1 MSIERSI
8 EHVVVVALAAAV
20 LAMLWFLVVSPRQRP
35 RRPAAS
41 VSVLRQA
48 LTPLLAIGPAVVGLA
63 AYQRASAADAINA
76 INAMNAVN
84 AVGGPADLREGLAAP
99 SMYAAGAL
107 VWVATLPW
115 LALAGRWRAAAHASW
130 SLGATAGLAYVGAM
144 AVWTVGSGLG
154 AVALAGAWL
163 LWLLEVAAVVL
174 FLSYGYEIHDTLG
187 SVRWDRR
194 WASGAVAGG
203 SVAGGS
209 VAGGS
214 VAGGVGRGSGER
226 ARARA
231 GVRSPASS
239 SASSA
244 AYSAAYQSAGTVT
257 AHRDAPFVS
266 IHVPSHNEP
275 PEMVIETLRSLLA
288 LDYPAFEILVLDNN
302 TTDDRLCA
310 PVQRFCAEHPQRLH
324 FHRLLDWPGYKS
336 GALNY
341 GLTQSDPRAELIAV
355 VDADY
360 QVQPDWLRAVA
371 PVFQD
376 PSVGFVQTPQHY
388 RQWQHN
394 QYLRS
399 LYYSYD
405 YFFTVSQPSRD
416 ERNAAIFGGTMG
428 VIRRAAL
435 EAVGGWDEWCI
446 TEDAEVSLRLLAA
459 GWSGHHLDQPF
470 GSGIMP
476 LTFEALKRQRFRWCF
491 GGMQILRQHWRELLP
506 WRRDSRLTLAQR
518 VGYLV
523 GGVQWF
529 GDLLGLVFGLILVAS
544 LLDLA
549 LGGGHIVRRLGG
561 LLLLAVP
568 GLAVLGIVRALA
580 GMKAAQA
587 DARWRDAAGAFAIW
601 LSLGWVVALAS
612 VRGLVEREGVFLRT
626 PKRRGDVSW
635 VDGVRANLVEVGL
648 ASLALG
654 AIVTASVAAPGWV
667 TTLLTGLLVLPLV
680 GWLSAPVHSLAAL
693 RAELTPQLSDR
704 RDRED
709 GLAWWRPRARWS
721 LASLLGA
728 AAIGAIV
735 YAVVQPTSVELP
747 ARAPVSVLPVPR
759 VGSLIPATGP
769 ATEPFTEATAGALG
783 GTAGGSPTAG
793 AGDPTQPRST
803 AGSTPA
809 GPGAAP
815 TAPVQLPG
823 PTPGRPTAAPTG
835 AAPTGT
841 LPGAT
846 QPGVTRP
853 GQGRPTAPPGSPTTR
868 DTPPRPTHS
877 GPGRP

>member
-1 MSIERSI
+1 MSIGRSI
-8 EHVVVVALAAAV
+8 EHVVVVALAAAL
-20 LAMLWFLVVSPRQRP
+20 LAMLWFLVSSPRQRP
-35 RRPAAS
+35 SRPVAS

-63 AYQRASAADAINA
+63 AYQHASAFDAVD
-76 INAMNAVN
+76 AVT
-84 AVGGPADLREGLAAP
+84 ALGGPAELREWLAAP

-115 LALAGRWRAAAHASW
+115 LALARRWRAAAHASW

-174 FLSYGYEIHDTLG
+174 FLSYGYEIHDTIG

-194 WASGAVAGG
+194 WAGGAVAGG
-203 SVAGGS
+203 A
-209 VAGGS
+209 

-226 ARARA
+226 SRARA
-231 GVRSPASS
+231 GVPSPAYRS
-239 SASSA
+239 
-244 AYSAAYQSAGTVT
+244 AYQSAGTVT
-257 AHRDAPFVS
+257 ADRDAPFVS

-310 PVQRFCAEHPQRLH
+310 PVQRFCAEHPQRLR
-324 FHRLLDWPGYKS
+324 FYRLLDWPGYKS

-388 RQWQHN
+388 RQWQHD

-435 EAVGGWDEWCI
+435 EAVDGWDEWCI
-446 TEDAEVSLRLLAA
+446 TEDAELSLRLLAA

-470 GSGIMP
+470 GAGIMP

-491 GGMQILRQHWRELLP
+491 GGMQILRQHWRELVP

-549 LGGGHIVRRLGG
+549 FGGGHIVRRLGG

-635 VDGVRANLVEVGL
+635 VDGIRANLVEVGL

-654 AIVTASVAAPGWV
+654 AIVTASVAAPGFV
-667 TTLLTGLLVLPLV
+667 TMLLTGLLVLPLV
-680 GWLSAPVHSLAAL
+680 GWFSAPVHSLAAL

-709 GLAWWRPRARWS
+709 GLAWWGPRARWS

-747 ARAPVSVLPVPR
+747 QRAPVSVLPAPR

-769 ATEPFTEATAGALG
+769 ATQPFTESTAGAPG
-783 GTAGGSPTAG
+783 GTAGGSPTSG
-793 AGDPTQPRST
+793 AGDPTQRRST

-809 GPGAAP
+809 GPGAATP
-815 TAPVQLPG
+815 TAPAQPPG
-823 PTPGRPTAAPTG
+823 ATPGRPTIDPTG
-835 AAPTGT
+835 GAPTGT

-846 QPGVTRP
+846 QPGATRP
-853 GQGRPTAPPGSPTTR
+853 GQGRPTTPPGSPTTR